1 MLGHRQKKNKQTIVH
16 IVLLDEPQIVQNL
29 TRLYSTEYNECRG
42 LQLLTLC
49 VKDKD
54 KSSCEIYS
62 YLSTPAKGAVVQFKS
77 RTLPVLC
84 ASDIGKPS
92 IITAEKQGN
101 INLPVIDKISL
112 LP

>member
-1 MLGHRQKKNKQTIVH
+1 M
-16 IVLLDEPQIVQNL
+16 QNL
-29 TRLYSTEYNECRG
+29 TRLYSTEYNECGG

-62 YLSTPAKGAVVQFKS
+62 YLSQGAVVQFKS

-101 INLPVIDKISL
+101 IILPVIDKINRLNS
-112 LP
+112 